1 MGCDCTKE
9 DSRTKTLTENDEGN
23 KINNAD
29 NKVNNKMVINANKK
43 KVTVYEN
50 YKKENQ
56 KGLTILENV
65 KEILP
70 KDISKESIK
79 DMVYNALGNTI
90 VEDKSKFIKG
100 VNITKEHAQT
110 IIDVLYNIVHK
121 KENEDENENENE
133 KKPEDI
139 VDNTSLKDVNVIIG
153 FYDATE
159 ENVRKFMFKKKNPTD
174 EEVKNALNQLTAGDV
189 DAKILAIEIKDE

>member
-1 MGCDCTKE
+1 MGCDGTKE
-9 DSRTKTLTENDEGN
+9 DSRAKTLTENDEGN
-23 KINNAD
+23 KINKND
-29 NKVNNKMVINANKK
+29 NKDKSKIVINANKK
-43 KVTVYEN
+43 KVTVSEN
-50 YKKENQ
+50 YKKETQ

-65 KEILP
+65 KQILP
-70 KDISKESIK
+70 KDISKDNLK

-100 VNITKEHAQT
+100 VNLTKEHAQT

-121 KENEDENENENE
+121 KENEEDNENENE

-139 VDNTSLKDVNVIIG
+139 VDNTSLKDINVTIG

-189 DAKILAIEIKDE
+189 DAKILAIEIKDQ